1 MPDDLAHIQQLIRRM
16 VDQDDPQASRDFF
29 DLFYLPLT
37 RFALV
42 FVYRLEAAEDVVSTV
57 FYQVF
62 KQKKRLLAIQ
72 DIRYYLYRAV
82 RNQAITYQKRNK
94 LYTSDLYSSP
104 DIPIQDVEHSTPESE
119 YVFQELSEIVRNII
133 EKMPPQRRT
142 VYQLVFHDRFKYR
155 EVAELLQI
163 SEKTVENHMRLAI
176 RDVRQQVQSA
186 YENQEKDSARLSC

>member
-72 DIRYYLYRAV
+72 DIRYYIYREV
-82 RNQAITYQKRNK
+82 RNQANTYQKRNK
-94 LYTSDLYSSP
+94 LYPSDLYSST

-119 YVFQELSEIVRNII
+119 YVIQELSEIVRNII

-176 RDVRQQVQSA
+176 RDVRQLVQ
-186 YENQEKDSARLSC
+186 